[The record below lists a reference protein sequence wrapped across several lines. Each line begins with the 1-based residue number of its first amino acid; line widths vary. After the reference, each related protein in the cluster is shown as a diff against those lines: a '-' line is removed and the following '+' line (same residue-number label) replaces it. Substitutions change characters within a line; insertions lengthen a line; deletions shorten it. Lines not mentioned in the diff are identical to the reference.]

1 MREALE
7 EKGWIA
13 QTNRNRGYE
22 ITPCGRLVSDEVSSS
37 LEAATISQKLR
48 DIQRYFLTNEFDFG
62 LERLG
67 DARITRPTPSNTIAP
82 LNRLGELFASADER
96 LWAFVSAFDT
106 VAAQAAHEVYMESDG
121 TSDAILTSAAFET
134 VLDNPGMADICAEMS
149 EAGAALYR
157 YESEDPLYSLN
168 VCNDTAVLELND
180 GKGGVPAVIESD
192 DEAILAWAEETFERY
207 KRESEL
213 LDTEAFTN

>member
-1 MREALE
+1 M
-7 EKGWIA
+7 
-13 QTNRNRGYE
+13 
-22 ITPCGRLVSDEVSSS
+22 
-37 LEAATISQKLR
+37 
-48 DIQRYFLTNEFDFG
+48 
-62 LERLG
+62 
-67 DARITRPTPSNTIAP
+67 
-82 LNRLGELFASADER
+82 
-96 LWAFVSAFDT
+96 
-106 VAAQAAHEVYMESDG
+106 VAAQAAHEVYMENDG

-149 EAGAALYR
+149 EAGAAFYR

-192 DEAILAWAEETFERY
+192 DEAILAWTEETFERY